1 MSGIPIISIPTS
13 SQSYS
18 SSSPSSSSSVVVL
31 TQRAVRTNL
40 SFFLFVLIISLV
52 VYTAIQYFSKSECQD
67 STAECSKTWDVMPPG
82 TVMQVLLYSF
92 AYILIIWFIFYF
104 LIYRITFN

>member
-1 MSGIPIISIPTS
+1 MDRIQFPTS
-13 SQSYS
+13 NQSFTS
-18 SSSPSSSSSVVVL
+18 LPSSSTPSASTVL
-31 TQRAVRTNL
+31 LSQRAVRTNL

-67 STAECSKTWDVMPPG
+67 STAECSKTWDIMPPG

-92 AYILIIWFIFYF
+92 GYTLLVWLIFYF
-104 LIYRITFN
+104 LIYRISFN

>member
-1 MSGIPIISIPTS
+1 MNPYSQTPMSSG
-13 SQSYS
+13 QSYIS
-18 SSSPSSSSSVVVL
+18 SSSPSASTVL
-31 TQRAVRTNL
+31 LSQRAVRTNL

-67 STAECSKTWDVMPPG
+67 STAECSKTWDIMPPG

-92 AYILIIWFIFYF
+92 GYTLLVWLIFYF
-104 LIYRITFN
+104 LIYRISFN